1 MHIVPNIHEVYHTTH
16 DKSPVLMKKIL
27 GIFSINI

>member
-16 DKSPVLMKKIL
+16 KSPVLMKKIL